1 MSALENA
8 RNMSSEEVIS
18 KIASSGLK
26 EYGVYNEAFTKK
38 IDEIMVSRKED
49 QVTDELAVV
58 AALNNADTKGVLL
71 SVLKENADRVFEG
84 MNIAAYTLG
93 AAKKVLQLP
102 SFAADLE
109 KEISDVAKEAGVEVV
124 TGLVNVRA
132 NKYNLVSHIIT
143 MLELRDIFEDSYVP
157 GVYVSVNGGKC
168 KKYDET
174 KTVAEVLKAAG
185 ADISDVKV
193 YETGYV
199 FSAESI
205 SDRPVK
211 EAQITNG
218 VLNVMTS
225 KNCIIQETEARIA
238 ASRKQSCG
246 KCVFCREGLN
256 QLHGMVNYI
265 KEGKG
270 KQEQIEI
277 IKEIGTAM
285 TFSTPCSLGQES
297 AKTVISSI
305 ELLPKEYEEHIKKKT
320 CSAGVCFSKTIIYI
334 DPQACEGCEE
344 CADVCSENCIE
355 GKKGFIHM
363 IDEFDCTR
371 CGKCLEACEYDAV
384 IQTNGKLP
392 KLPDRLIK
400 CGRFKKH

>member
-8 RNMSSEEVIS
+8 KNMSSEEVIS
-18 KIASSGLK
+18 KIASSELK
-26 EYGVYNEAFTKK
+26 EYGVYNEAFAEK
-38 IDEIMVSRKED
+38 INEIMVSRKEN

-71 SVLKENADRVFEG
+71 SVLKENANRVFEG

-102 SFAADLE
+102 AYAADLE
-109 KEISDVAKEAGVEVV
+109 KEVSDAAKEAGVEVV
-124 TGLVNVRA
+124 TGIVNVRA

-143 MLELRDIFEDSYVP
+143 MVELSDIFEDSYAP
-157 GVYVSVNGGKC
+157 GVYVSVNGGEC

-174 KTVAEVLKAAG
+174 KTVAEVLEAAG
-185 ADISDVKV
+185 ADVSDVKV

-199 FSAESI
+199 FSAEAI

-211 EAQITNG
+211 EAKITNG

-225 KNCIIQETEARIA
+225 KNCIIQEVEARIT

-246 KCVFCREGLN
+246 KCVFCREGLI

-285 TFSTPCSLGQES
+285 TFSTPCSMGQEC
-297 AKTVISSI
+297 AKTAISSV
-305 ELLPKEYEEHIKKKT
+305 ELLPKEFEEHIKKKT

-334 DPQACEGCEE
+334 DPQTCEGCEE
-344 CADVCSENCIE
+344 CADVCPENCIE

-392 KLPDRLIK
+392 KLPDRLTK